1 MRPAYKILLVIAL
14 SMLCLSTAWAQRTY
28 PAAQGLPDDVVWM
41 RELYSTLDLTQGAN
55 GAL

>member
-28 PAAQGLPDDVVWM
+28 PATQSLPDDVVWM
-41 RELYSTLDLTQGAN
+41 RNLSYS
-55 GAL
+55 